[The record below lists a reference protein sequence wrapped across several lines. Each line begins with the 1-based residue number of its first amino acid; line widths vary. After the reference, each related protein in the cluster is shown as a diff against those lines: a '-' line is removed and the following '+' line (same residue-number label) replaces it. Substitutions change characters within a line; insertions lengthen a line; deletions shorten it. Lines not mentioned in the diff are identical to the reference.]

1 MLKQQSIPLFLF
13 PGITL
18 FQLTTGKLPFEGQT
32 IHQIFENI
40 RSEKYE
46 IVIPNYIDK
55 NLSEL
60 LSHMLNRSPM
70 KRWSLH
76 QIRESMWFRK
86 KHPFVPEDIANLP
99 EEVIQNE
106 YATFRM
112 INYLEKL
119 CQLKAVSELTS
130 NDFSRIYDDMA
141 NQSNSNQIDPQLAN
155 MNINPESVAAQSN
168 KNQPYSQPNNVAKPC
183 EKQTKEYSQ
192 AAKAKK
198 SHCSVM

>member
-1 MLKQQSIPLFLF
+1 
-13 PGITL
+13 
-18 FQLTTGKLPFEGQT
+18 
-32 IHQIFENI
+32 
-40 RSEKYE
+40 
-46 IVIPNYIDK
+46 
-55 NLSEL
+55 
-60 LSHMLNRSPM
+60 
-70 KRWSLH
+70 
-76 QIRESMWFRK
+76 MWFRK